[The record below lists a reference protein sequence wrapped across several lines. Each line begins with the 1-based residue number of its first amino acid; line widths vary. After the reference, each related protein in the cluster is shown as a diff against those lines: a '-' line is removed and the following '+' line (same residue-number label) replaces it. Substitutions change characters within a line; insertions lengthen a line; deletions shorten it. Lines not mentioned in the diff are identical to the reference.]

1 MEWVPYGRT
10 VQTIAFALVALATF
24 ISMGTQHDI
33 YSDVVTTKFVKLNLT
48 SDEYIPPDRKGFK
61 ASGDKTRVTAL
72 GLYTTQAVIH
82 ELRYKWRCPSDQQ
95 PADIWGPDSMCRCLD
110 SYVKPI
116 SESKDKDAEMYL
128 VEEACSKD
136 VVPVYSKVYAGSIR
150 GYWNFYVGIIM
161 LHISILY
168 SMKSVEYNREDY
180 DINEPERPYKSTP
193 YSRRLVEKD
202 RDAILTKAGKQ
213 YAATRIQ
220 RVRRDQVARRS
231 PKETPDEKDFFLDA
245 PEAHQ
250 TQRFSLAAAFDW
262 TRDVDTD
269 DNIYMQVGNPTT
281 QTWQSAIHVLWDT
294 LIVFLCIL
302 VVIFVSLLIDD
313 KNDLVKFKIG
323 GTSTVLYIWSLVV
336 ALVTG
341 LSVGYNYLGW
351 FMSMYRTRRV
361 NSQPVQEGGDVDPTS
376 AQQPDAKEDVVTQ
389 SEGRRLVHYIY
400 LCVMQDL
407 NYITAFML
415 IVSTFSAQSG
425 EHDDYTIFLD
435 VACVLLIGFM
445 QHLSHLSMLLKEE
458 AIGLC
463 EDQIDKQQALL
474 QTSRMASDARA
485 AQLSGHTASPDKT
498 DEIRTPTYEAK
509 MMDYIF
515 QFFSTTRVFI
525 FIVIGLAVYVFYIRI
540 GPTVFGQNSVQSWNN
555 SAKIYTLLFFI
566 SPSILYD
573 LYYELVHFDHMRRY
587 QRHLQYFGPQIWRIW
602 GGIGLIAVF
611 WIMTL
616 EGYGGDNNMNY
627 GVDVFLGGIR
637 PSSH

>member
-1 MEWVPYGRT
+1 
-10 VQTIAFALVALATF
+10 
-24 ISMGTQHDI
+24 
-33 YSDVVTTKFVKLNLT
+33 
-48 SDEYIPPDRKGFK
+48 
-61 ASGDKTRVTAL
+61 
-72 GLYTTQAVIH
+72 
-82 ELRYKWRCPSDQQ
+82 
-95 PADIWGPDSMCRCLD
+95 
-110 SYVKPI
+110 
-116 SESKDKDAEMYL
+116 
-128 VEEACSKD
+128 
-136 VVPVYSKVYAGSIR
+136 
-150 GYWNFYVGIIM
+150 
-161 LHISILY
+161 
-168 SMKSVEYNREDY
+168 MKSVEYEREAPDNAT
-180 DINEPERPYKSTP
+180 IAPERPYKSTP

-202 RDAILTKAGKQ
+202 RDAILTKAGNQ
-213 YAATRIQ
+213 YAGHRAATRIQ
-220 RVRRDQVARRS
+220 RVVRRDQVARR
-231 PKETPDEKDFFLDA
+231 PQKAEPEDDFDA
-245 PEAHQ
+245 NEVYRAQ
-250 TQRFSLAAAFDW
+250 GFSLAAAFDW

-269 DNIYMQVGNPTT
+269 DNIYMQVGNPTS
-281 QTWQSAIHVLWDT
+281 QTWQSAIHMLWDG
-294 LIVFLCIL
+294 LIVFLSIV
-302 VVIFVSLLIDD
+302 VVIFVSLLFDD
-313 KNDLVKFKIG
+313 KNDLVKFKVG
-323 GTSTVLYIWSLVV
+323 GTSTVLYVWSIVV
-336 ALVTG
+336 AVVTG
-341 LSVGYNYLGW
+341 LSVGINYVW
-351 FMSMYRTRRV
+351 VYMSMYSIRRK
-361 NSQPVQEGGDVDPTS
+361 SPLPDKKGEDGGP
-376 AQQPDAKEDVVTQ
+376 AIEKESDTTGDFVMKA
-389 SEGRRLVHYIY
+389 EGRMLLHYIY

-425 EHDDYTIFLD
+425 EHDDHTIFLD